1 MQETWALFL
10 MAGLG
15 IVMLAQFSAA
25 ILSFGVSPMKGV
37 AALVVPG
44 YLFVAIRQT
53 RYYLPLIGLWAAGVL
68 AVAVGTIALS

>member
-15 IVMLAQFSAA
+15 IMMLAQIGAA
-25 ILSFGVSPMKGV
+25 ALSFGVSPVKGV

-44 YLFVAIRQT
+44 YLFVALRQT
-53 RYYLPLIGLWAAGVL
+53 TYYLPVIALWAAGVL
-68 AVAVGTIALS
+68 AVATGTIALS